1 MSEQTWGLRPE
12 EIAGIRRVLATHP
25 AVEKAIVYGS
35 RALGTQRPGS
45 DIDVTLIGKMKW
57 SELQQIETDLDNL
70 DLPYTIDLSLASQIE
85 NQALRQHIKNHG
97 QQLYP
102 EPETRKP

>member
-1 MSEQTWGLRPE
+1 MSNQAWGLRAE
-12 EIAGIRRVLATHP
+12 EVNGIRRVLAAHP

-35 RALGTQRPGS
+35 RALGTQKPGS
-45 DIDVTLIGKMKW
+45 DIDITLIGQMAW
-57 SELQQIETDLDNL
+57 SELHQIETDLDNL

-85 NQALRQHIKNHG
+85 NQALSQHIQKHG

-102 EPETRKP
+102 ATPNE